1 MRKIYEVEMSSTTY
15 RTFEVVADSPEDAQN
30 IAFTQLDE
38 DYMISTAWK
47 EGASV
52 VSCNPLGGTSH
63 MDNDEFGAYI
73 RGEADANL
81 DNLNKDL

>member
-1 MRKIYEVEMSSTTY
+1 
-15 RTFEVVADSPEDAQN
+15 
-30 IAFTQLDE
+30 
-38 DYMISTAWK
+38 MISTAWK

-73 RGEADANL
+73 RGEADTNL